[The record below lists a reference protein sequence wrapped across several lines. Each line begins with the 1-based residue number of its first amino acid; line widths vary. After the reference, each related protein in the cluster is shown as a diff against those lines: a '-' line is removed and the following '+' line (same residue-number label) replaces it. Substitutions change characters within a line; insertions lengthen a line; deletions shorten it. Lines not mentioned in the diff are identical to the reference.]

1 MEEIAIR
8 KARFTEHQIIAV
20 LKSVE
25 AGRTVKDVCR
35 EAGISEAS
43 YYNWKAKFGGMEA
56 SDIKKMKDLE
66 DENRRLKQMFADL
79 SLECRALK
87 DVIGKKALK
96 PAIKRELVSYLTA
109 QFAMSLRQACRIL
122 SLSRTVF
129 RYQPDTQRDEPVIMA
144 LTVAAERYPRYGFK
158 KLFQV
163 LRRQGKSW
171 NHKRVHR
178 IYCLLKLNFR
188 RKGKQ
193 RLPVRNPVPLVTP
206 EAMNQSWSIDF
217 MHDALV
223 CGRRFRTFNVV
234 DDFNREALAIE
245 IDLNIPA
252 QRVVRVLDRIVANRG
267 YPLKMRMDNGPELVS
282 LTLAQ
287 WAQWAQWA
295 EEHGVMLEFIRP
307 GKPTQ
312 NAFIERFNRTYRTEI
327 LDFYLFRTLNEAR
340 EITERWLA
348 EYNGERPHESLNNL
362 TPKEYR
368 LMAETPEISKSAWN

>member
-87 DVIGKKALK
+87 DVIEKKPLK

-171 NHKRVHR
+171 NHKRVHQ

-287 WAQWAQWA
+287 WA
-295 EEHGVMLEFIRP
+295 EEHGVMLAFIRP

>member
-1 MEEIAIR
+1 MR

-87 DVIGKKALK
+87 DVIEKKPLK

-144 LTVAAERYPRYGFK
+144 LTVAAERYPRYGYKRF
-158 KLFQV
+158 FQV
-163 LRRQGKSW
+163 LRRQGNAW

-178 IYCLLKLNFR
+178 IYFLLKLNFR

-193 RLPVRNPVPLVTP
+193 HLPVRNPAPLATP

-234 DDFNREALAIE
+234 DGYNREALAIE

-252 QRVVRVLDRIVANRG
+252 QRVVRVLGRIVANRG
-267 YPLKMRMDNGPELVS
+267 YPLKMRMDNGPELVL
-282 LTLAQ
+282 LTL
-287 WAQWAQWA
+287 AQWA

-362 TPKEYR
+362 TPEEYR
-368 LMAETPEISKSAWN
+368 LMAETPEISKVRGTKTGALTF